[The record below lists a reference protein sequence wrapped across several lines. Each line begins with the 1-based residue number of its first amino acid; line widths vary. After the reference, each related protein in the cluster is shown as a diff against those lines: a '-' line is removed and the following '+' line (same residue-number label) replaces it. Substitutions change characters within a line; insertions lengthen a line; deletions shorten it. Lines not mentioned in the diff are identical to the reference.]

1 MGLQRIKKLHFL
13 IAVILMHLHFFSGA
27 QAQRGEG
34 QTSRVNRNSP
44 LSNSPGFFD
53 SYVARKSGF
62 TADLFGALDFGIND
76 SLTLGANSYSILSW
90 LSPMPLMF
98 LKMRGLLYS
107 KGSFDSALT
116 LYSVFPVK
124 NSDLKVQSYTA
135 SSMNSFFIGSN
146 QALHLGIG
154 YASIGY
160 ELNKLSDIEY
170 QSVKIQSTFLSFQ
183 YEFWFSD
190 WFDLTVLA
198 STFAFPSLQAESSG
212 AIATARF
219 VSARSVPV
227 LLRLQPSICSENW
240 IFGLPIFSVYS
251 GASTQAS
258 LFFNITYISN

>member
-1 MGLQRIKKLHFL
+1 MGLHKIKKFHLLVAFISLQLFL
-13 IAVILMHLHFFSGA
+13 FSGA

-44 LSNSPGFFD
+44 LANSPGFFD

-62 TADLFGALDFGIND
+62 TGDLFGALDFGIND

-90 LSPMPLMF
+90 LSPTPLMF

-116 LYSVFPVK
+116 LYSIFPVK
-124 NSDLKVQSYTA
+124 NSELKVQSYAA
-135 SSMNSFFIGSN
+135 SSMNSYSIGSN

-154 YASIGY
+154 YLSIGY
-160 ELNKLSDIEY
+160 ELNNLSDIEY

-190 WFDLTVLA
+190 WLDVSILA
-198 STFAFPSLQAESSG
+198 STLAFPSLQAESSG
-212 AIATARF
+212 SIATARF

-240 IFGLPIFSVYS
+240 IFGLPIFSLYS
-251 GASTQAS
+251 GSSTQPGM
-258 LFFNITYISN
+258 LFNITYISN